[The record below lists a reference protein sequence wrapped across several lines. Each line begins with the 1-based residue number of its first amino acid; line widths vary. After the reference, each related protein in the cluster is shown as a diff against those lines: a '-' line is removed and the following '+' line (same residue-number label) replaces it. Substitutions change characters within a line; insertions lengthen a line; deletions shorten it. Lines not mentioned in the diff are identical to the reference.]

1 MPRFS
6 PFRPTRSIEINRGVE
21 DQPRNVCAI
30 GLAYLALTLKRL
42 TQPVVAF
49 KMIWDHVAPW
59 SLTLSAASR
68 PHIF

>member
-21 DQPRNVCAI
+21 DPPRNVCAI

-49 KMIWDHVAPW
+49 KMIWDGRIGTRPGHF
-59 SLTLSAASR
+59 SASR
-68 PHIF
+68 RRLT